1 MAENTMYIDRVINH
15 EKAKSRRLGRA
26 KAIKEMA
33 KALLKQDM
41 EIEKI
46 AEVTGLRIKEIE
58 RLKEK

>member
-41 EIEKI
+41 EIEKNSRSNR
-46 AEVTGLRIKEIE
+46 TDNKRNRKT
-58 RLKEK
+58 